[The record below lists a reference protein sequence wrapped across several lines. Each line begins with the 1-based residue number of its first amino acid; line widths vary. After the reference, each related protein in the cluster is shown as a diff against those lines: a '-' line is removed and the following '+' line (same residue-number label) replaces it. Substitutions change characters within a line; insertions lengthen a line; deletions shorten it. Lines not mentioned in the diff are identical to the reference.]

1 MGRRICEFVLTVMSF
16 RGLLLHSLLRY
27 VKSEPQGKYTHT
39 HASARLSAYCSD
51 FNHKVPRIRRYVCCE
66 ALKSSQRQRS
76 HVCHDVPKFSSLSM
90 AARAAVVSGRVAG
103 RSERCALHYLG
114 VWENKHETAF

>member
-1 MGRRICEFVLTVMSF
+1 MGRRISEFVLTVMSF

-27 VKSEPQGKYTHT
+27 VKAEPQGKHTHT
-39 HASARLSAYCSD
+39 HQQGYLLTVAILITRSRISD
-51 FNHKVPRIRRYVCCE
+51 VVCCE
-66 ALKSSQRQRS
+66 ALTSSQRQRS
-76 HVCHDVPKFSSLSM
+76 HLCNDVPKFSSLSM